1 MSELNDPDATLEE
14 TYEALYRQGATD
26 GLPVIPPTDTRVE
39 EMLRGTDRNPEAVI
53 GELGNAEEPITVR
66 QLASNAVMAGC
77 LPTHMPVLLAG
88 AEALADPESG
98 SLAFSVST
106 TGWAY
111 FWTINGPIRHDID
124 IQCGGGAWGPGF
136 RANRTIGRALGLA
149 YKNTTRLHPGEKD
162 MAVFGNPFK
171 FSLVAGEY
179 EEKSPWDP
187 FHATRGFDAE
197 ESAITL
203 AGPSCYITWTPY
215 RNNPEYI
222 LEGMV
227 YHMDPYMTG
236 SEGSGKT
243 IWQVVCP
250 YSAEQLGEA
259 GLTREDVKEYICENS
274 YVPARKYS
282 RGKYQ
287 DRDLERDDPGEIPS
301 LQLPQV
307 SDPDAIKLLV
317 LGGPGTVNAT
327 IGPSIGSP
335 VTKGIE
341 TPSNWE
347 ALIEEYRIEHDWGPS
362 AEYY

>member
-1 MSELNDPDATLEE
+1 MSELFDSDASLEE
-14 TYEALYRQGATD
+14 TYDALYRQGATD

-39 EMLRGTDRNPEAVI
+39 EMLTGTDRDSDEII
-53 GELGNAEEPITVR
+53 GELGNADEPITVR

-98 SLAFSVST
+98 AMSFSVST

-111 FWTINGPIRHDID
+111 FWMLNGPIRHAID
-124 IQCGGGAWGPGF
+124 VQCGGGAWGPGY
-136 RANRTIGRALGLA
+136 RPNRTIGRALGLA
-149 YKNTTRLHPGEKD
+149 YKNTTQLHPGVKD

-171 FSLVAGEY
+171 FSLVGGEL
-179 EEKSPWDP
+179 EEESPWEP

-197 ESAITL
+197 ESTITL

-215 RNNPEYI
+215 RNDPEFI

-236 SEGSGKT
+236 SEQGGKT

-259 GLTREDVKEYICENS
+259 GLSRQDVKEYICNNS
-274 YVPARKYS
+274 YVPVRKYG

-287 DRDLERDDPGEIPS
+287 DRELERDDPSDIPS
-301 LQLPQV
+301 LQLPQI
-307 SDPDAIKLLV
+307 SDPDRIKLLV
-317 LGGPGTVNAT
+317 MGGPGTVNAT

-335 VTKGIE
+335 VTKPIE
-341 TPSNWE
+341 TPSNWDE
-347 ALIEEYRIEHDWGPS
+347 LVERYRIEHDWEET
-362 AEYY
+362 AYY